1 MNKQKAYPLLMIL
14 GASILLFRTIRL
26 LTVEN
31 GWETLAIW
39 VITCTFIEMVIDLS
53 CIAFSVLWFINIY
66 PDSKKI
72 ALKLGAAA
80 AIFHAFRVLI
90 YVLGRVGPFQ
100 DFDLK
105 PQFRHTREVEMFW
118 VYFASI
124 LSIMGVLGVII
135 IWRRMKN
142 SRAQARKI
150 GT

>member
-1 MNKQKAYPLLMIL
+1 MIF

-39 VITCTFIEMVIDLS
+39 VITCTFIEMIIDLS
-53 CIAFSVLWFINIY
+53 CIAFSLLWLTNTY
-66 PDSKKI
+66 PDSKKM

-90 YVLGRVGPFQ
+90 YVFGRVGPFH

-105 PQFRHTREVEMFW
+105 PQFRYTQDVEMFW

-124 LSIMGVLGVII
+124 LSMLGVLGVVI
-135 IWRRMKN
+135 IWRKMK
-142 SRAQARKI
+142 KGI
-150 GT
+150 W